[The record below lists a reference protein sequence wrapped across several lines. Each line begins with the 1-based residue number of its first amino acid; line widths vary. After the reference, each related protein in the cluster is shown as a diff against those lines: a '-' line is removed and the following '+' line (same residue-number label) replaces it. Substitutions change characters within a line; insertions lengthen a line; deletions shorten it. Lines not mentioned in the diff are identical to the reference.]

1 MSEKTHLPFN
11 PDNDDDDEVAAWFDK
26 HSTTDLP
33 GEPVK
38 VNVNLNRKGRELQP
52 LTLRI
57 DPEDMDQLRKLAEEA
72 GIGYTTMARM
82 LLHRELKNP
91 PKKVNA

>member
-1 MSEKTHLPFN
+1 MSDKNPLPFN
-11 PDNDDDDEVAAWFDK
+11 PDNDDEVAAWFDN
-26 HSTTDLP
+26 HSTADLP

-38 VNVNLNRKGRELQP
+38 AKVNVNRKVKELQP

-57 DPEDMDQLRKLAEEA
+57 ESEDMEQLKKLADEA
-72 GIGYTTMARM
+72 GVGYTTMARM

-91 PKKVNA
+91 PKVSV

>member
-11 PDNDDDDEVAAWFDK
+11 PDNDDEVAAWFDK

-38 VNVNLNRKGRELQP
+38 VNLNRKGRELQP